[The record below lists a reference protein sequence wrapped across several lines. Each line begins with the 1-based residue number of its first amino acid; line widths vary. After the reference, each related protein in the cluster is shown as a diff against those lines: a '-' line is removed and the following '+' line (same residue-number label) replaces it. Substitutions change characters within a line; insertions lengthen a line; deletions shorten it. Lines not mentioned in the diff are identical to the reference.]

1 MSNYRDLLVN
11 MVRATGE
18 YITNN
23 ADALVDPLDLKTD
36 YTMHIYYP
44 QDGLPEISIT
54 QDHVMQEVTR
64 MLLELKK

>member
-1 MSNYRDLLVN
+1 MNYRELLVN

-18 YITNN
+18 YIMNN

-36 YTMHIYYP
+36 YTMHIYFP
-44 QDGLPEISIT
+44 QDSFPEISIT

-64 MLLELKK
+64 MVLELKK

>member
-1 MSNYRDLLVN
+1 MSKYRELLVN

-36 YTMHIYYP
+36 YTMHIYFP
-44 QDGLPEISIT
+44 QDSLPEISIT
-54 QDHVMQEVTR
+54 QDHMMQEVTR
-64 MLLELKK
+64 MAIK